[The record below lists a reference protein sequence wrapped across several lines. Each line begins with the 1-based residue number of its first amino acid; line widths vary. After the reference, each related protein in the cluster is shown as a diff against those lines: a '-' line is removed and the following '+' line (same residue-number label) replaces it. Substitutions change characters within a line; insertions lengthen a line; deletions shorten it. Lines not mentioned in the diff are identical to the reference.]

1 MTTTAGMA
9 SPATDLA
16 SADREYV
23 LHPLLGDD
31 VTERV
36 VMVSGDGCRLTDAE
50 GRTYLD
56 ATGGLWLAQV
66 GHGRAELADV
76 AAAQI
81 RKLEYFTSFG
91 EFSNEPSIRLAE
103 RLMALAPDSI
113 DRAYFTSGGSEGD
126 DTAIKMAR
134 LYFHRRGEPE
144 RNWILA
150 RRSAYHGA
158 AYGGGSATGFDAYR
172 SGFGPMLP
180 NIHHLTPAWPYRSE
194 LFDGQ
199 DPTDFLIDEL
209 EQTIEELGPDKI
221 AAFLGEPVMGVGG
234 MLVPP
239 PDYWLR
245 VHEVLRRHGILLM
258 LDEVVTAYGRVGAWF
273 AAQHYE
279 LEPDVIVTAKGISSG
294 YVPLGANLVSEELAD
309 TLASDGGFP
318 HGYTY
323 NGHPTACAVGL
334 ANLEI
339 IERENLLE
347 AATAT
352 GAYLLE
358 RLRELEQIEVVGEVR
373 GIGMMFG
380 VELVADRETREP
392 LPTPSTPLPT
402 VIRQD
407 TGVIV
412 RACAHT
418 LVLSPPLILSRAE
431 ADEVADALAAV
442 LPRVK
447 PTGEVSA

>member
-9 SPATDLA
+9 SAATDLA
-16 SADREYV
+16 SADREFV

-36 VMVSGDGCRLTDAE
+36 VIVSGDGCRLTDAA
-50 GRTYLD
+50 GREYLD

-91 EFSNEPSIRLAE
+91 EFTNEPSIRLAE
-103 RLMALAPDSI
+103 RLVALAPSSV
-113 DRAYFTSGGSEGD
+113 DRVYFTSGGSEGD

-144 RNWILA
+144 RNWILS
-150 RRSAYHGA
+150 RNNAYHGS
-158 AYGGGSATGFDAYR
+158 AYGGGSATGLDAYR
-172 SGFGPMLP
+172 TGFGPLLP

-199 DPTDFLIDEL
+199 DPTAFLISEL
-209 EQTIEELGPDKI
+209 EQAIERIGPDKV
-221 AAFLGEPVMGVGG
+221 AAFIGEPVMGVAG

-239 PDYWLR
+239 ADYWPR
-245 VHEVLRRHGILLM
+245 VQEVLRRHGILLI
-258 LDEVVTAYGRVGAWF
+258 LDEVVTAYGRVGEWF
-273 AAQHYE
+273 AAQHFG
-279 LEPDVIVTAKGISSG
+279 LDADIIVTAKGISSG
-294 YVPLGANLVSEELAD
+294 YIQLGANLVSAEVAD
-309 TLASDGGFP
+309 TLASAGGFP

-323 NGHPTACAVGL
+323 NGHPAACAVGL

-339 IERENLLE
+339 IERENLIE
-347 AATAT
+347 AAKST
-352 GAYLLE
+352 GEYLLE
-358 RLRELEQIEVVGEVR
+358 RLRELERFEVVGEVR
-373 GIGMMFG
+373 GIGMMLG
-380 VELVADRETREP
+380 IELVADRNTRAP
-392 LPTPSTPLPT
+392 LPAASVPLPS
-402 VIRQD
+402 ILRRE

-412 RACAHT
+412 RSCAHT

-431 ADEVADALAAV
+431 ADEIVDALAAV

-447 PTGEVSA
+447 PTGEFGA

>member
-1 MTTTAGMA
+1 
-9 SPATDLA
+9 
-16 SADREYV
+16 
-23 LHPLLGDD
+23 

-36 VMVSGDGCRLTDAE
+36 VMVSGKGCRLTDAA

-56 ATGGLWLAQV
+56 ATGGLWLAQI
-66 GHGRAELADV
+66 GHGRSELADV

-81 RKLEYFTSFG
+81 RRLEYFTSFG

-103 RLMALAPDSI
+103 RLVQLAPGSI
-113 DRAYFTSGGSEGD
+113 SRAYFTSGGSEGD

-144 RNWILA
+144 RNWILS
-150 RRSAYHGA
+150 RNNAYHGA
-158 AYGGGSATGFDAYR
+158 AYGGGSAGGVESYR
-172 SGFGPMLP
+172 AGVGPMLP

-199 DPTDFLIDEL
+199 DPTDFLIEEL
-209 EQTIEELGPDKI
+209 EQTIERLGSDKI
-221 AAFLGEPVMGVGG
+221 AAFLGEPVMGVAG
-234 MLVPP
+234 MLAPP
-239 PDYWLR
+239 ADYWPR
-245 VHEVLRRHGILLM
+245 IQEVLRRHGILLI
-258 LDEVVTAYGRVGAWF
+258 LDEVVTAYGRVGEWF
-273 AAQHYE
+273 AAQRFG
-279 LEPDVIVTAKGISSG
+279 LDADIIVTAKGISSG
-294 YVPLGANLVSEELAD
+294 YVQLGANLVSDEVAE

-339 IERENLLE
+339 IERESLLE
-347 AATAT
+347 AAKST

-358 RLRELEQIEVVGEVR
+358 RLRELEEIEIVGEVR
-373 GIGMMFG
+373 GVGMMLG
-380 VELVADRETREP
+380 VELVADRSTREP
-392 LPTPSTPLPT
+392 LPTPSVPLPA
-402 VIRQD
+402 VIRRE

-431 ADEVADALAAV
+431 ADEIVDALAAV
-442 LPRVK
+442 LPRVT
-447 PTGEVSA
+447 PIGEVVA